1 MIPAN
6 VATSAEPKATEDYP
20 KVEKK
25 SVSRKQRFRV
35 KSSLNVSVE
44 EESGSR
50 LGFEVGV
57 EERQRGLQADGR
69 SCRGRGAPQVQ
80 YLALYM
86 R

>member
-1 MIPAN
+1 M
-6 VATSAEPKATEDYP
+6 ATSAEPKATEEYP

-25 SVSRKQRFRV
+25 SVSRQQGFRV

-44 EESGSR
+44 EESGGR
-50 LGFEVGV
+50 LGFDVGV
-57 EERQRGLQADGR
+57 KGRQGGLQADGR
-69 SCRGRGAPQVQ
+69 SCRGSGAPQVQ